1 MNRPAQHLLT
11 VWNPKY
17 ASDAMDDHL
26 RLLIDWAD
34 RWHRGEAEAEDVYV
48 WWAKLRSAHRPTP
61 LPHYHDIL
69 RIQAQVEADVETHLY
84 LTDYRS
90 LYVGHVD
97 EITADAVT
105 AEHEEELVHAPAYY
119 RERAPELW
127 FKLLDVR
134 RLVSDDT
141 PAVIDELGR
150 LRNTRYHDQPVSLY
164 GGMVELPLIVTREHE
179 TPWFG
184 DQDQLTDGRLWAE
197 RDADL
202 KGEVARIARELRE
215 NLLGDEVWAVLE
227 SASRNFLTSGDA
239 VFRMHRED
247 PAFDFSPI
255 AVEYAKAVETE
266 LNALI
271 FPAVEHVLARAP
283 TSQRQTHVEGRML
296 DFGRGV
302 AHQSLGTLVN
312 LLERDTVLQRGIRQA
327 FPHDHRWI
335 EGELPAHLA
344 PIVALRNP
352 AAHSRALSRA
362 DVRRLRENVLG
373 IGCEGLLVKL
383 AGVKRRT
390 A

>member
-1 MNRPAQHLLT
+1 MNELPQHLLT
-11 VWNPKY
+11 VWNPSY

-26 RLLIDWAD
+26 RLLIEWAE
-34 RWHRGEAEAEDVYV
+34 RCRRGEAEAEDVYV
-48 WWAKLRSAHRPTP
+48 WWAKLRSAHRGTP

-69 RIQAQVEADVETHLY
+69 RIQEQVEAEVETHLY

-97 EITADAVT
+97 EITADPVMS
-105 AEHEEELVHAPAYY
+105 EHDELDHAPAYY
-119 RERAPELW
+119 RERVPELW
-127 FKLLDVR
+127 FRLLDVR

-141 PAVIDELGR
+141 PAVIDELRR

-164 GGMVELPLIVTREHE
+164 GGMIDLPLIVTREHG
-179 TPWFG
+179 TAWFG
-184 DQDQLTDGRLWAE
+184 DQDLLTGGRLWAE

-202 KGEVARIARELRE
+202 RGEVARIARELRE

-271 FPAVEHVLARAP
+271 FPAVERVLARAP

-302 AHQSLGTLVN
+302 AHQALGTLVH
-312 LLERDTVLQRGIRQA
+312 LLQHDTVLQRGIRQA
-327 FPHDHRWI
+327 FPHDWQWL
-335 EGELPAHLA
+335 EGQLPAHLA

-352 AAHSRALSRA
+352 AAHSQALSRA
-362 DVRRLRENVLG
+362 DVRRLRESVLG
-373 IGCEGLLVKL
+373 IGCEGLLVRL
-383 AGVKRRT
+383 AGVKRR
-390 A
+390 AE